1 MAGAPAD
8 EREIFSLEETVKLF
22 ELEQMSKKMPLFTM
36 LKNLTWMNGQ
46 YLSSLPLEEILPE
59 AEPFFVK
66 SGLVTQEWLDNNK
79 EYFAKLVDV
88 VRVRVKNLAGSC
100 CRCRIFL

>member
-1 MAGAPAD
+1 
-8 EREIFSLEETVKLF
+8 
-22 ELEQMSKKMPLFTM
+22 
-36 LKNLTWMNGQ
+36 MNGQ

-88 VRVRVKNLAGSC
+88 VRVRVKTLQEVVDAAEYFFKDVESYDEKA
-100 CRCRIFL
+100 

>member
-1 MAGAPAD
+1 
-8 EREIFSLEETVKLF
+8 
-22 ELEQMSKKMPLFTM
+22 
-36 LKNLTWMNGQ
+36 MNGQ

-88 VRVRVKNLAGSC
+88 VRVRVKP
-100 CRCRIFL
+100 CRKLLTLPNISLKMWKATMKKA